1 MHDGSLHGLG
11 GFLPEQSQ
19 RERPLYSI
27 FSSRLYPAKNICC
40 QQIPSGG
47 AGLNIWD
54 ITLPV
59 FSVWILIRVQAL
71 QGL

>member
-40 QQIPSGG
+40 QQILSGD
-47 AGLNIWD
+47 AGLKFLHIN
-54 ITLPV
+54 LPV
-59 FSVWILIRVQAL
+59 FSVWTLIRVQAM